1 MRLARHA
8 TTGKLLDAQTPSGY
22 GEAMKESKRATIY
35 FAADLHRALRLKAAS
50 AQASISALVNDVVR
64 VALSKDA
71 EDLAAADQR
80 RAELR
85 VSSFVRGLRQR
96 GRI

>member
-1 MRLARHA
+1 VRLARHA

-50 AQASISALVNDVVR
+50 ALCCPSRPWSNEAVR
-64 VALSKDA
+64 VALS
-71 EDLAAADQR
+71 ED
-80 RAELR
+80 
-85 VSSFVRGLRQR
+85 V
-96 GRI
+96 